1 MTVVVLLFLLSQAR
15 AHDLEGSVYCVRDGE
30 TRRLTDFGAAT
41 PAWSPNEEVIC
52 YVRHTDG
59 GNVFHFIS
67 PAGETLQTV
76 PLPPPLAA
84 IGGISW
90 DPNGVITFA
99 ALRDSSFDIY
109 RLDPDGEAKLLIR
122 DGILPTW
129 SPNGKA
135 LAFTTK
141 RDGNAEIYL
150 SDPEGHLRNLTR
162 HEGYDAR
169 SSWSPDGTRIAF
181 ESDRFGNFDICVT
194 DTASGETVRV
204 TDHPGK
210 DWNPAWSPDG
220 REIAFSSDRS
230 GENRIHIMDA
240 DGTNIRLF
248 PQGSEN
254 DWQIF
259 WSPDGSNLCFVSSRP
274 EPFFDWLIRL
284 F

>member
-1 MTVVVLLFLLSQAR
+1 MTVVVLLFLLSQVS
-15 AHDLEGSVYCVRDGE
+15 AHDLEGSLFCVRDGE
-30 TRRLTDFGAAT
+30 TRRLSDFGAAT
-41 PAWSPNEEVIC
+41 PAWSPNDEKIC
-52 YVRHTDG
+52 YVRHTDDE
-59 GNVFHFIS
+59 NVFHFVS
-67 PAGETLQTV
+67 PAGEPLQTV
-76 PLPPPLAA
+76 SLPPPLTAT
-84 IGGISW
+84 GGLSW
-90 DPNGVITFA
+90 DANGEITFA
-99 ALRDSSFDIY
+99 ARQDSSFDIY
-109 RLDPDGEAKLLIR
+109 RLDLGGKAKLLIR

-129 SPNGKA
+129 SPNGKV

-150 SDPEGHLRNLTR
+150 SDHGGNLRNLTR
-162 HEGYDAR
+162 HEDYDAR

-181 ESDRFGNFDICVT
+181 ESDRFGGFDICVVVIAT
-194 DTASGETVRV
+194 GETVRL

-240 DGTNIRLF
+240 DGTNVRLF
-248 PQGSEN
+248 PQGSVN

-274 EPFFDWLIRL
+274 EPFLDWLIR
-284 F
+284 